1 MTEDEPTTSE
11 SIADQDRRELLLRGG
26 LVVFALIALLALIQL
41 YSSIGAVIN
50 EWVARQY
57 RPLFRAG
64 LNLVILLGA
73 GIGISLVIREL
84 SADE

>member
-1 MTEDEPTTSE
+1 MTEDEPSTTE
-11 SIADQDRRELLLRGG
+11 SIADKDLHELLLRGA
-26 LVVFALIALLALIQL
+26 LVVFSIIALLALLQL

-50 EWVARQY
+50 EWVSRQY
-57 RPLFRAG
+57 RPLFRAA

-84 SADE
+84 TGDE